1 METTKQ
7 NKKQHSR
14 KMIRKCRRFVRKKRR
29 ERRKR
34 ERKEFFKRLLSIPTI
49 HFNALSEAL
58 RLSWQSIGKWFW
70 PHMPKGEPRFKSLAP
85 TENAERIDIYK
96 EALSQA
102 LQDKSVLN
110 IAVAGAYGSGKSSFL
125 RTYFK
130 ENPSFW
136 PFGAK
141 KNKVISISLADL
153 AVKSG
158 EKKSDGKGDENP
170 ITRQEVELS
179 ILHQL
184 FFHEQAGSLADSQF
198 TKIQKIGK
206 GKLALYTVCL
216 IIYILSCIHL
226 IWPGHWTS
234 TLRLEE
240 LPWDIS
246 MYRTVWHWM
255 AVSVALVVSGWILS
269 KLVRVIMQLV
279 VRSLSVN
286 SANIEIASKR
296 EKSILNAHID
306 EIIYF
311 FNVTGYNVVLLEDL
325 DRFKQQNIFVK
336 LREINYLIN
345 NSEEVKQPVRFIYAL
360 RDEMFQ
366 DGERTKFFDFIIP
379 IIPRVDISNAGDM
392 LHNLVPSYLADVVDA
407 VAIYLNDTRMLNNI
421 ANEFNIYKNQQFRK
435 DDKGD
440 DQLLALIVYK
450 NLYPEDFEQLRTE
463 NAGLLAHALRSRSKL
478 IESGTKTYD
487 AKIAEIENQIKNA
500 GTEYTRDARELRM
513 LIMAEVLK
521 QAMDH
526 SGGSIMYR
534 SIICNGQTF
543 GITELANEDK
553 FKLLKNARTY
563 AISDNN
569 GYRTFNGT
577 PFNEMAKNV
586 YGEMSYDERLKLVN
600 IKADDTEARNEIQE
614 LEEKK
619 LKLKSKTLQQLIQTK
634 ELKIDWGSYEKAD
647 NEKQR
652 ELVIDMLRGGYIT
665 EDYADYISFFH
676 PGSMHVDDYRFIRS
690 VRGNESLAP
699 DSMVYNTRRII
710 EKLNPLCF
718 LQPEILNYSVID
730 TLVANFTSNEKY
742 ANFIRQIKEY
752 SDTSLGFLA
761 SYVGQKGNARLL
773 VRRLCADKDILLW
786 DAARNSKLLDS
797 EKLSIAKGIVA
808 FADKE
813 DVIENFKSNS
823 EYLSD
828 QADFFIWNE
837 DRERLQFVAKE
848 LDLKFYALVTGTSK
862 EDERFVYANNL
873 YAINPELFR
882 RLLPEKIAQDERYNI
897 SNYTLLRS
905 TDQEG
910 MLAYIESNMRDYV
923 QYVLLNLPANTQEEP
938 EYESHLL
945 VSDKLTDSLRVEL
958 IRRGG
963 IQWEAVDRWD
973 KHSKEVELM
982 LYKHNRVEVTWENL
996 LYLYGLDEDTFV
1008 QYIQQETVLPALKAI
1023 GKPDLGDEARE
1034 KWQAMQNAIVANPNL
1049 ETVAEQLLDCFDVAF
1064 EQVAIMNCSERL
1076 LRLLVEKGLIARGV
1090 PEYEVL
1096 HGINPDFALEF
1107 FVMYFDNYKAIISD
1121 LKFNEYDIEMLFR
1134 NDYNLSNEQ
1143 KLHILENIDAEK
1155 SVTEYNSFE
1164 LITFL
1169 MQPEINADM
1178 ENEGIFNAIDILL
1191 CLENVPTISRILLF
1205 NKYPIYEGEDKEE
1218 LDNMINTF
1226 DTTYLTDGRLKHQIP
1241 YSREAYAFGR
1251 YLMKIGYIKNCV
1263 KFVNRGIISITKNI
1277 NK

>member
-1 METTKQ
+1 MV
-7 NKKQHSR
+7 
-14 KMIRKCRRFVRKKRR
+14 RKCRRFVCKKRR

-34 ERKEFFKRLLSIPTI
+34 ERKEFYKRLLSIPVI
-49 HFNALSEAL
+49 HFNAILEEL
-58 RLSWQSIGKWFW
+58 RLGAQSVGKWFW

-110 IAVAGAYGSGKSSFL
+110 IAVAGVYGSGKSSFL

-153 AVKSG
+153 AIRSG
-158 EKKSDGKGDENP
+158 EKQRDGNGNENP

-206 GKLALYTVCL
+206 GELVFYTICL
-216 IIYILSCIHL
+216 IVYILSCIHL
-226 IWPGHWTS
+226 IWPGYWTS

-240 LPWDIS
+240 LPWNIS
-246 MYRTVWHWM
+246 MYRTIWHWL
-255 AVSVALVVSGWILS
+255 AVAVVLVVSGWILS

-311 FNVTGYNVVLLEDL
+311 FSVTGYNVVLLEDL

-345 NSEEVKQPVRFIYAL
+345 NSEEVKQPVHFIYAL

-366 DGERTKFFDFIIP
+366 GGERTKFFDFIIP

-392 LHNLVPSYLADVVDA
+392 MHNLVPSYLADVVDA

-435 DDKGD
+435 DDKVD

-463 NAGLLAHALRSRSKL
+463 NAGLLAHALKSRSRL
-478 IESGTKTYD
+478 VESGTKTYD
-487 AKIAEIENQIKNA
+487 AKIAEIEEQIKKA

-534 SIICNGQTF
+534 SIICDGQAF

-690 VRGNESLAP
+690 VRGKESMPP
-699 DSMVYNTRRII
+699 DSRVYNTRRII

-718 LQPEILNYSVID
+718 LQSEILNYFVVD

-773 VRRLCADKDILLW
+773 VCRLCADKDNLLW
-786 DAARNSKLLDS
+786 DAARNSKLSDS

-823 EYLSD
+823 EYLSA

-848 LDLKFYALVTGTSK
+848 LGLKFYALVTGTSE

-882 RLLPEKIAQDERYNI
+882 RLLPEEIAQDERYNI

-923 QYVLLNLPANTQEEP
+923 QYVLLNLPTNTQEEP
-938 EYESHLL
+938 EYESRLL
-945 VSDKLTDSLRVEL
+945 VSDKLTDSLREEL

-982 LYKHNRVEVTWENL
+982 LYRNNRVEVTWENV

-1008 QYIQQETVLPALKAI
+1008 QYIQQENVLRALKEL
-1023 GKPDLGDEARE
+1023 GTPDFEGNIKE
-1034 KWQAMQNAIVANPNL
+1034 KWEEMQNAIVANPNL
-1049 ETVAEQLLDCFDVAF
+1049 ETVVKQLVDCFTIAF
-1064 EQVAIMNCSERL
+1064 EQVTIMNCSEKL
-1076 LRLLVEKGLIARGV
+1076 LRLLIEKGRIARGV
-1090 PEYEVL
+1090 HEYEVL
-1096 HGINPDFALEF
+1096 HGVNPDMALRF
-1107 FVMYFDNYKAIISD
+1107 FVKHYESYKAVIPD
-1121 LKFNEYDIEMLFR
+1121 LKFNEHDVDQLFLEEYD
-1134 NDYNLSNEQ
+1134 LSVEQ
-1143 KLHILENIDAEK
+1143 KLRILECIEADK
-1155 SVTEYNSFE
+1155 SVTEYNAND
-1164 LITFL
+1164 LINFL
-1169 MQPEINADM
+1169 MQPDVYADT
-1178 ENEGIFNAIDILL
+1178 EKDGIFNVIDMLL
-1191 CLENVPTISRILLF
+1191 CLENVPTLTRIILF
-1205 NKYPIYEGEDKEE
+1205 NKYPIYDEEGFDE
-1218 LDNMINTF
+1218 LDYMIDTF
-1226 DTTYLTDGRLKHQIP
+1226 ETAYISDGRLRHQIP
-1241 YSREAYAFGR
+1241 YSPEAYKFGR

-1263 KFVNRGIISITKNI
+1263 KFVQKGIISITK
-1277 NK
+1277 K

>member
-7 NKKQHSR
+7 NKKQHSK
-14 KMIRKCRRFVRKKRR
+14 KMIRKCRRFVCKKRR

-34 ERKEFFKRLLSIPTI
+34 ERKEFYKRLLSIPVI
-49 HFNALSEAL
+49 HYNAILEEL
-58 RLSWQSIGKWFW
+58 RHGAQSIGKWFW
-70 PHMPKGEPRFKSLAP
+70 PRMPKGEPKFKSLAP
-85 TENAERIDIYK
+85 TEKAERIDIYK

-125 RTYFK
+125 KTYFK

-158 EKKSDGKGDENP
+158 EKKTDGKGDENP

-198 TKIQKIGK
+198 TKIQKIGN
-206 GKLALYTVCL
+206 GKLGFYTVCL
-216 IIYILSCIHL
+216 IVYILSCIHL
-226 IWPGHWTS
+226 TWPGHWTS

-246 MYRTVWHWM
+246 MYRTVWHWL
-255 AVSVALVVSGWILS
+255 AVAVVLVVSGWILS

-336 LREINYLIN
+336 LREINFLIN

-360 RDEMFQ
+360 RDEMFR

-421 ANEFNIYKNQQFRK
+421 ANEFNIYKHQQFRK

-440 DQLLALIVYK
+440 DQLLTLIVYK

-478 IESGTKTYD
+478 IENGTKTYD
-487 AKIAEIENQIKNA
+487 AKIAEIEDKIKKA
-500 GTEYTRDARELRM
+500 GTEYTRDAHELRM
-513 LIMAEVLK
+513 LLVAEVLK

-553 FKLLKNARTY
+553 FELLKKTRTY

-577 PFNEMAKNV
+577 PFNDMAKNV

-634 ELKIDWGSYEKAD
+634 ELKIDWGSYEKVD

-676 PGSMHVDDYRFIRS
+676 PGSMHVEDYRLIRS
-690 VRGNESLAP
+690 VRGKESMSP
-699 DSMVYNTRRII
+699 DSRVYNTRRII
-710 EKLNPLCF
+710 EKLDPLCF
-718 LQPEILNYSVID
+718 LQPEILNYTVVD

-773 VRRLCADKDILLW
+773 VCRLCADKDNLLW
-786 DAARNSKLLDS
+786 DAARNSKLSDS

-813 DVIENFKSNS
+813 DVIENFKGNS
-823 EYLSD
+823 EYLSA
-828 QADFFIWNE
+828 QAEFFIWNE
-837 DRERLQFVAKE
+837 DREKLQFVAKE
-848 LDLKFYALVTGTSK
+848 LDLKFYALVTGTSR

-873 YAINPELFR
+873 YTINPELFR
-882 RLLPEKIAQDERYNI
+882 RLLPKEIAQDERYNI

-923 QYVLLNLPANTQEEP
+923 QYVLLNLPTNTQEEP

-945 VSDKLTDSLRVEL
+945 VSDKLTDSLREKL
-958 IRRGG
+958 IRQGS

-982 LYKHNRVEVTWENL
+982 LYRHNRVGVTWENV

-1008 QYIQQETVLPALKAI
+1008 QYIQQESVLRALKEL
-1023 GKPDLGDEARE
+1023 GTPDFEGDIKE
-1034 KWQAMQNAIVANPNL
+1034 KWEEMQNAIVANPNL
-1049 ETVAEQLLDCFDVAF
+1049 ETVVKQLVDCFTIAF
-1064 EQVAIMNCSERL
+1064 EQVNIMNCSEKL
-1076 LRLLVEKGLIARGV
+1076 LRLLIEKGRISRGV
-1090 PEYEVL
+1090 HEYEVL
-1096 HGINPDFALEF
+1096 HGVNPDMALRF
-1107 FVMYFDNYKAIISD
+1107 FVKHYESYKAVIPD
-1121 LKFNEYDIEMLFR
+1121 LKFNEHDVDQLLLEEYD
-1134 NDYNLSNEQ
+1134 LSVEQ
-1143 KLHILENIDAEK
+1143 KLRILECIEADK
-1155 SVTEYNSFE
+1155 SVTEYNANE
-1164 LITFL
+1164 LINFL
-1169 MQPEINADM
+1169 MQPDVNADT
-1178 ENEGIFNAIDILL
+1178 EKEGIFNVIDILL
-1191 CLENVPTISRILLF
+1191 CLENVPTLTRIILF
-1205 NKYPIYEGEDKEE
+1205 NKYPIYDEEGFDE
-1218 LDNMINTF
+1218 LDYMIDTF
-1226 DTTYLTDGRLKHQIP
+1226 ETAYISNGRLRHQIP
-1241 YSREAYAFGR
+1241 YSPGAYDFGR

-1263 KFVNRGIISITKNI
+1263 KFINKRKISITPK
-1277 NK
+1277 